1 MGYSSTAGGYTATA
15 IGYSATANGQYSM
28 ALGFS
33 SKATNASSL
42 VWADRSYDDDTV
54 STNDYSVTMR
64 AAGGY
69 RLFTD
74 PSRSS
79 GVYLAPFGT
88 AWSVISDRNAKK
100 DFAPVDS
107 VGILEK
113 LAAMPVTQWHYK
125 WEETNVTPHIGP
137 VAQDFKA
144 AFYPGS
150 DDKSITT
157 LEADGVALAAI
168 QGLNKKVE
176 DQAQE
181 KDARIKAL
189 ESKIAELQALVEK
202 LATASK

>member
-1 MGYSSTAGGYTATA
+1 MAL
-15 IGYSATANGQYSM
+15 GYSA
-28 ALGFS
+28 F
-33 SKATNASSL
+33 ATNYGSL
-42 VWADRSYDDDTV
+42 VWSDRSYYQNTV
-54 STNDYSVTMR
+54 SASSNSVTMR

-69 RLFTD
+69 RLFSNPYMTA
-74 PSRSS
+74 
-79 GVYLAPFGT
+79 GVSLAPNAT

-125 WEETNVTPHIGP
+125 WEETNTTPHIGP

-176 DQAQE
+176 QQAE
-181 KDARIKAL
+181 DKDARIKAL

-202 LATASK
+202 LAVRGNQAE